1 MSTAKVQ
8 AAIDIRLRFAQ
19 NVRRYREMIRMSKFQ
34 LAADAMIDPKTLCSI
49 ESGKHNPTLLT
60 IGRLADSLGVPPD
73 QLLSADTT
81 QTKFELSALQNQFD
95 LLSEDQQA
103 QLLAVIRAYL
113 RILPELE

>member
-1 MSTAKVQ
+1 MTTAKAH
-8 AAIDIRLRFAQ
+8 AAADIRLIFAR
-19 NVRRYREMIRMSKFQ
+19 NVRRYREMIHMSKFQ

-73 QLLSADTT
+73 QLLSEGAT
-81 QTKFELSALQNQFD
+81 QTKFELSSLQNQFD
-95 LLSEDQQA
+95 LLPDDQQA
-103 QLLAVIRAYL
+103 QLLAIIRAYL